1 MNISNTNSEEY
12 GEAESN
18 VLNQRATSLAVNEF
32 TAEESEHESDW
43 ETISATSAI
52 PEPIEPEPI
61 DQQSDDS
68 EVPSSD
74 QIREILLRM

>member
-18 VLNQRATSLAVNEF
+18 VLNQRATSLGVNEF

-52 PEPIEPEPI
+52 
-61 DQQSDDS
+61 
-68 EVPSSD
+68 
-74 QIREILLRM
+74 L